1 MANYVKA
8 TNFATK
14 DALLTGD
21 ANKII
26 KGAEID
32 DEYNAIATAVNSKAD
47 STSPTFTGSPQT
59 PTATAGN
66 SSTQI
71 ASTAFVTTALNL
83 ITDSMGNMAN
93 QDADAVAITGG
104 TIAGI
109 TDLSPAD
116 GGTGASTL
124 AKNALLVGNDTSA
137 VTSIRPSTNGN
148 LLTSTAGGTVS
159 AGSFVVGT
167 EYTILTAGTTSFTSI
182 GAANNTVGTV
192 FTATGVGSGTGT
204 ATTNTWASV
213 TPVVTGLGY
222 GQTWQDVSA
231 SRVVNTVTYTNTTGK
246 PIFISVRLNYD
257 DGALLLYIDGLN
269 IGISGVTP
277 GPVHYTL
284 TGIVPPGST
293 YKVEAS
299 AACSWYELR

>member
-47 STSPTFTGSPQT
+47 STSPTLTGSPQT

-66 SSTQI
+66 SSGQI

-83 ITDSMGNMAN
+83 ITDSMGDMAN

-104 TIAGI
+104 TIVGI

-124 AKNALLVGNDTSA
+124 TKNAVIIGNGTSA
-137 VTSIRPSTNGN
+137 VTSVLPSTNGN
-148 LLTSTAGGTVS
+148 LLTSTAGDTIT

-167 EYTILTAGTTSFTSI
+167 QYTILTAGTTSFTSI

-204 ATTNTWASV
+204 ATTNTWASAAG
-213 TPVVTGLGY
+213 PVAAIGE
-222 GQTWQDVSA
+222 GQTWQNVAS
-231 SRVVNTVTYTNTTGK
+231 SRVSGTTYTNTTGRT
-246 PIFISVRLNYD
+246 IAVSICLSSNNFQ
-257 DGALLLYIDGLN
+257 
-269 IGISGVTP
+269 
-277 GPVHYTL
+277 TL
-284 TGIVPPGST
+284 TVDGVVVVSVKPYTNSEVEGQMFALVPNGAT
-293 YKVEAS
+293 YSAS
-299 AACSWYELR
+299 HFRTWVELR

>member
-8 TNFATK
+8 TNFYTK
-14 DALLTGD
+14 DALLTGNP
-21 ANKII
+21 AKII

-32 DEYNAIATAVNSKAD
+32 AEYNAIAIAVNSKAD
-47 STSPTFTGSPQT
+47 TTSPTFTGSPQT

-66 SSTQI
+66 NSAQI
-71 ASTAFVTTALNL
+71 ASTSFVTTALNL
-83 ITDSMGNMAN
+83 ITDSMGDMAN
-93 QDADAVAITGG
+93 QDADAVDITGG
-104 TIAGI
+104 TIVGI

-148 LLTSTAGGTVS
+148 LLTSIAGGTVS

-167 EYTILTAGTTSFTSI
+167 QYTILTAGTTSFTSI

-213 TPVVTGLGY
+213 TPVGMGLGY
-222 GQTWQDVSA
+222 GQTWQNVA
-231 SRVVNTVTYTNTTGK
+231 GSRANGTTYTNSTGK
-246 PIFISVRLNYD
+246 PIMVGLTVIGTGTITV
-257 DGALLLYIDGLN
+257 DGVVAAM
-269 IGISGVTP
+269 SGVNNATNYL
-277 GPVHYTL
+277 GT
-284 TGIVPPGST
+284 IVPNGSS
-293 YKVEAS
+293 YIVAGWAS
-299 AACSWYELR
+299 SYWAELR